1 MCFGRAARTH
11 TEAAAR
17 TKPACAQ
24 MDSGVELLA
33 LGWMTGDPGGSTQ
46 PHTDTGLLVYVCVLE
61 ALVAG
66 HAHVCGYHMRAFST

>member
-1 MCFGRAARTH
+1 
-11 TEAAAR
+11 
-17 TKPACAQ
+17 